1 MICDKYFILFIFLA
15 SQEDTTSLASQVA
28 SSDSGI
34 WSENSSQKI
43 DINHN
48 SVGLKG
54 HYRENSFGGSSG
66 YGSVSSHNGGGAR
79 PKLVT
84 DIPKVSGL
92 MHRVCTDLK
101 ST

>member
-1 MICDKYFILFIFLA
+1 M
-15 SQEDTTSLASQVA
+15 
-28 SSDSGI
+28 
-34 WSENSSQKI
+34 
-43 DINHN
+43 
-48 SVGLKG
+48 
-54 HYRENSFGGSSG
+54 
-66 YGSVSSHNGGGAR
+66 SSHNGGGAR